1 MWVRLP
7 ARGITPDRACIGA
20 LGQFLPG
27 VGLGALAV
35 ENLRRGVSTD
45 KEKQEYDCA
54 SPPQAGGIDIMVN
67 RPEYCAFALAAAIH
81 HRVGTPEQW
90 ESDLLALATRLHE
103 FNDPIDGS
111 DASNAM
117 EELAESF
124 REKYDRQAVH
134 RGYDPDKEGEE

>member
-1 MWVRLP
+1 MSARL
-7 ARGITPDRACIGA
+7 RVKDITPDKACIGV
-20 LGQFLPG
+20 LGQFLRG

-35 ENLRRGVSTD
+35 ENLRRGASTD
-45 KEKQEYDCA
+45 KEKQEYDW
-54 SPPQAGGIDIMVN
+54 GIDMIVS
-67 RPEYCAFALAAAIH
+67 RPEYCVFDLAAAIH
-81 HRVGTPEQW
+81 RRVGTPEQW
-90 ESDLLALATRLHE
+90 ESDLLVLATRLHD

-124 REKYDRQAVH
+124 REKYDRQAIH